1 MDIFVLFAVLFAC
14 MALGLSVWISMG
26 AAALVTLAVLGL
38 GDATSLPTAMARGV
52 GNFELLAIPFFIL
65 TGELLNR
72 TGLTDRMVGLLM
84 FFLGRFRGGLAYA
97 TVGVNVGIS
106 GVSGS
111 APADA
116 SAVSAVMLPAM
127 RKEGYDPEYAAAINA
142 SAPIIGPVSPPSI
155 PMIFVALVTQLSLG
169 KLFLGGVIP
178 ALMLA
183 ASMVLLIMWHGHR
196 GKVPEAN
203 PIAYEKGDFLKL
215 LAGAVPAMLAPVF
228 LIVGI
233 ISGFATIT
241 EISVLAATYVL
252 LLGLFVYRSI
262 KVRDLL
268 PMFRDGAV
276 MSATIMILFAV
287 VGTFSY
293 VLTVGSL
300 SENISRLVDTMNPSP
315 IAFLLLA
322 MVFFLVVGMP
332 MDAVPAILI
341 FLPILLPVATDLGID
356 PIHFGVL
363 VVVNLMM
370 GLLTWPVGAL
380 LYVVTKMSG
389 VPFGRLSIAVLPFF
403 GAMLV
408 VLVILALVPGLVTWL
423 PNLVF
428 GP

>member
-1 MDIFVLFAVLFAC
+1 MDTIVLFAALFTF

-26 AAALVTLAVLGL
+26 AAALVTLAVLDL
-38 GDATSLPTAMARGV
+38 GDATSLPNAMASGV

-72 TGLTDRMVGLLM
+72 TGLTDRIVRLLM
-84 FFLGRFRGGLAYA
+84 FFLGRVRGGLAYA
-97 TVGVNVGIS
+97 TIGVNVGIS

-116 SAVSAVMLPAM
+116 SAVSSVMLPAM
-127 RKEGYDPEYAAAINA
+127 KKEGYTPEYAAAINA

-155 PMIFVALVTQLSLG
+155 PMIFVALVTQMSLG

-178 ALMLA
+178 ALLLA
-183 ASMVLLIMWHGHR
+183 ASMVVLVMWHGRR
-196 GKVPEAN
+196 GRVPAAS
-203 PIAYEKGDFLKL
+203 PIAYQRGDFVRL
-215 LAGAVPAMLAPVF
+215 LAGALPALLAPAF

-233 ISGFATIT
+233 ITGFATIT
-241 EISVLAATYVL
+241 EISILAATYVL
-252 LLGLFVYRSI
+252 LLGLLVYRSI
-262 KVRDLL
+262 TPQDLFSI
-268 PMFRDGAV
+268 FRDGATLA
-276 MSATIMILFAV
+276 ATIMILFAV

-300 SENISRLVDTMNPSP
+300 TENVTSLVNTLDLGPVT
-315 IAFLLLA
+315 FVLLS
-322 MVFFLVVGMP
+322 MIFFLIVGMP

-341 FLPILLPVATDLGID
+341 FLPILLPVAVDLGID
-356 PIHFGVL
+356 PVHFGVL

-389 VPFGRLSIAVLPFF
+389 VPFGRLSVAVLPFF

-408 VLVILALVPGLVTWL
+408 VLALLALVPPLVTWL